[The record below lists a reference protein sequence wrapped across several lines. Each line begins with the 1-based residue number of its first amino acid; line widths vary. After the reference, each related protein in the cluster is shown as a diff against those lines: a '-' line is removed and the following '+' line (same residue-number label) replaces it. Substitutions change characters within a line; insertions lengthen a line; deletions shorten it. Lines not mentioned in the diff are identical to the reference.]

1 MYFPQVV
8 APTVRPQMLSEE
20 LQAPFNING
29 TGVKSDARYRK
40 PINLIHIDKNKTV
53 KTK

>member
-8 APTVRPQMLSEE
+8 APVVRPQMLSDA
-20 LQAPFNING
+20 LQPEFKING

-40 PINLIHIDKNKTV
+40 PINLIHMDKSKIV